1 LLHDANGELHIAV
14 LELELLLESTR
25 LDASQRAALTTALEA
40 CRKAAALLR
49 RDPDGYR
56 G

>member
-1 LLHDANGELHIAV
+1 MLHDANGELHIAV
-14 LELELLLESTR
+14 LELELLLESPR
-25 LDASQRAALTTALEA
+25 LDADTRAALTTALEA

-49 RDPDGYR
+49 RDPEHAR